1 MSSLEPLL
9 PNRLSNLLEFTE
21 LEFPQDSRIPPEQKE
36 NIKTL
41 ITDLQTSVDQP
52 PSQESLTQLKTTVQ
66 ESLADPRLNVGE
78 IQAIS
83 AATSDVFDSMGLTES
98 ELELLADDVRA
109 IAEASRWWPEPEQQ
123 ENIQKFI
130 TDLQESIDQPP
141 SEESLEQWRAITQDA
156 LADGNLDFEEMQAI
170 AVATYD
176 VFDSMGLTKAELRT
190 LAYDLQDIAEG
201 SNLPRE
207 DQEILGTDGSDLLLG
222 SLGADTLIGT
232 PTDGKGE
239 VDMLVGGGGADIFV
253 LGTAETIFYKDE
265 NPFTMGLADYGLI
278 VDFNLAQDTIQL
290 HGSAA
295 DYSLGTLPQDLP
307 LAGTAIYHTA
317 NGAMPELVGVIS
329 GVEVTNFNQGFE
341 FV

>member
-1 MSSLEPLL
+1 MSSPEPLL
-9 PNRLSNLLEFTE
+9 PNWLLNLTEFTD
-21 LEFPQDSRIPPEQKE
+21 LEFPQAPLIPPEQKE

-41 ITDLQTSVDQP
+41 IVDLQESVDQP

-66 ESLADPRLNVGE
+66 ESLADQRLNGSG
-78 IQAIS
+78 IQAIAS
-83 AATSDVFDSMGLTES
+83 ATSNVLDSMGLTES
-98 ELELLADDVRA
+98 ELDLLADDARV

-141 SEESLEQWRAITQDA
+141 SEESLEQWQVITQDA
-156 LADGNLDFEEMQAI
+156 LADGSLDVGEMQAI
-170 AVATYD
+170 ATATYD

-190 LAYDLQDIAEG
+190 LAYGLQDIAQG

-207 DQEILGTDGSDLLLG
+207 DQEILGTGGSDLLLG
-222 SLGADTLIGT
+222 GLGADILIGT

-239 VDMLVGGGGADIFV
+239 VDTLMGGGGADTFV
-253 LGTAETIFYKDE
+253 LGTAETIFYKDA
-265 NPFTMGLADYGLI
+265 NPFTMGLTDYGLI
-278 VDFNLAQDTIQL
+278 VDFNLTQDTIQL
-290 HGSAA
+290 HGAAA
-295 DYSLGTLPQDLP
+295 DYSLGALPQDLS
-307 LAGTAIYHTA
+307 LTGTAIYHTA
-317 NGAMPELVGVIS
+317 DGAMPELVGVIA